1 MYPLQAFDRRLSNR
15 LTKILLIGL
24 ALDHIWVNDLNC
36 SEECSFFF
44 EQFLYILGIG
54 LNSQNTVINEEL
66 DKVF

>member
-1 MYPLQAFDRRLSNR
+1 MYPLQAFDRQLSDR

-36 SEECSFFF
+36 SEKYSFFF
-44 EQFLYILGIG
+44 EQFLSILGIG
-54 LNSQNTVINEEL
+54 LSPRNTVIDEEL